1 MYKGTVLI
9 VDDEPL
15 IRWSVRQAIE
25 QSGHTAF
32 EAENGSSAISIAQR
46 EDLSLAM
53 IDLKLP
59 DMTGIDVMKQ
69 VLQVQPNIAVIIMTA
84 YSSVETAVEAMK
96 LGAFDYVCKPFN
108 IEELVLTAGRAIETV
123 SMRKEIGAIKSSL
136 KANNAANNLIGKSP
150 AIEQLRKLI
159 VRIAQSEANTI
170 LIRGESGVGKDVVAR
185 AIHFESKR
193 AYKPFMNITCTALQD
208 TLLESELFGHEK
220 GAFTDAKSQKKGLIE
235 LADGGTVYLDEIGD
249 MSINLQAKLLRFL
262 EDKTFRRV
270 GGTTDL
276 RVDVKVIAATN
287 RDLTKAMMEGKFRE
301 DLFYRLN
308 IIPLSIPP
316 LRERTE
322 DIPLL
327 TQYFA
332 ELFSASFK
340 KSVRS
345 ISRDAMQLLVQHPWP
360 GNVRELRNAIERAV
374 LLCEAETIQPTDL
387 LIQSSK
393 ADKDHV
399 FALPPG
405 GVAIDEV
412 ERILV
417 IQALER
423 TNWDKSKAARLLGI
437 SRDQLN
443 YRVKKF
449 NLSAT
454 STTRNCGG
462 SATGG
467 QHPAANTQ

>member
-15 IRWSVRQAIE
+15 IRWSIRQALE
-25 QSGHTAF
+25 QSGYTVF
-32 EAENGSSAISIAQR
+32 EAENASAAISIAQR
-46 EDLSLAM
+46 EELSLAM
-53 IDLKLP
+53 IDLKMP
-59 DMTGIDVMKQ
+59 DMNGIDVMKQ

-108 IEELVLTAGRAIETV
+108 IEDLILTAGRAIETV
-123 SMRKEIGAIKSSL
+123 SMRKEIGAIKSTL
-136 KANNAANNLIGKSP
+136 KANNAASNLIGKSP

-220 GAFTDAKSQKKGLIE
+220 GAFTDARSQKKGLME

-249 MSINLQAKLLRFL
+249 MSINLQGKLLRFL
-262 EDKTFRRV
+262 EEKTFRRV
-270 GGTTDL
+270 GGTNDI
-276 RVDVKVIAATN
+276 RVDVRVIAATN

-308 IIPLSIPP
+308 IIPLTIPP

-327 TQYFA
+327 AQYFVD
-332 ELFSASFK
+332 LFSASFK

-345 ISRDAMQLLVQHPWP
+345 ISRDAMQILVQHPWP

-374 LLCEAETIQPTDL
+374 LLCEAETIQPADL

-393 ADKDHV
+393 AEKDHV

-405 GVAIDEV
+405 GVSLEEV
-412 ERILV
+412 EKILV

-423 TNWDKSKAARLLGI
+423 TNCDKSKAARLLGI

-449 NLSAT
+449 NL
-454 STTRNCGG
+454 
-462 SATGG
+462 
-467 QHPAANTQ
+467 QHHAANTQY